1 MNPRW
6 LWLAARDLDCAFD
19 HIAENDIDAAERTVN
34 TILEAVERLV
44 DFPGSGRPGRVVETR
59 ELVVGT
65 HIVAY
70 RVRDGIV
77 EILRVLHSR
86 RKWPDIL

>member
-6 LWLAARDLDCAFD
+6 LWLAAGDLENVFD
-19 HIAENDIDAAERTVN
+19 HIAEDDIDAAERTVD
-34 TILEAVERLV
+34 TILDAVECLV
-44 DFPGSGRPGRVVETR
+44 EFPGSGRPGRVVETR

-77 EILRVLHSR
+77 EILRVLHRR